1 VSSNGQVVEMDA
13 QLFADV
19 LATYNPQNFK
29 APLIISH
36 DTFGRDDASLAE
48 SELAYGYP
56 SGLKQVGNKIVALFD
71 RVSPRFRE
79 WWENGQLMSV
89 SPSLYR
95 PDSPSN
101 PYPGKWSLR
110 HVAALGKSPPA
121 QKDLGQ
127 PVGLAEFAKGG
138 FGIPQDW
145 VLNLGEFE
153 QPDDGTVN
161 LSVGGV
167 LPMVLRNLREWFLT
181 EKGAEVADRL
191 IPEYA
196 IAESEYS
203 GMDPELMAM
212 KEEMFNFM
220 GRMTGYEEDFGWGR
234 NKEDDMG
241 GYAKEPRPMGFSE
254 DGQSEAVT
262 PAGSNPM
269 ADELDQAVSKPA
281 DFTEIEKQLAA
292 LEAQNQALQS
302 RLAAEEYRAR
312 VASVTNFCEQ
322 HRSRLTFDPTA
333 ADALDFAEGEATS
346 LVDFMAAQ
354 DDKGLAFMQTF
365 IKALPA
371 QVPTGEVASDFNEP
385 APTANFTE
393 AIATARAN
401 LQSIYD
407 KNRNGGAL

>member
-1 VSSNGQVVEMDA
+1 MDS
-13 QLFADV
+13 QLFDDV
-19 LATYNPQNFK
+19 LATYDPQNFK

-56 SGLKQVGNKIVALFD
+56 SGLKRVGNKIVAMFD
-71 RVSPRFRE
+71 RVAPRFRQ
-79 WWENGQLMSV
+79 WWEDGQLLSV

-101 PYPGKWSLR
+101 PYPGQWSLR

-127 PVGLAEFAKGG
+127 PVGLKEFAKGG
-138 FGIPQDW
+138 FGVPQDW
-145 VLNLGEFE
+145 VLNLGEFDA
-153 QPDDGTVN
+153 PDGDTVD
-161 LSVGGV
+161 LMGGGV
-167 LPMVLRNLREWFLT
+167 LPMVLRNLREYFLV
-181 EKGAEVADRL
+181 EKGQEVADKL

-196 IAESEYS
+196 IAEAAIYEVEEPEPDDGPESE
-203 GMDPELMAM
+203 MMRAETDL
-212 KEEMFNFM
+212 
-220 GRMTGYEEDFGWGR
+220 GY
-234 NKEDDMG
+234 G
-241 GYAKEPRPMGFSE
+241 GKKKPPMMFSE
-254 DGQSEAVT
+254 SGQSEPVVT
-262 PAGSNPM
+262 AGNPM
-269 ADELDQAVSKPA
+269 ADELDQAVKPA
-281 DFTEIEKQLAA
+281 DFTEIEKQLAT

-302 RLAAEEYRAR
+302 RLAAEEHRAR
-312 VASVTNFCEQ
+312 VAAVTNFCEQ

-385 APTANFTE
+385 APVANFTE
-393 AIATARAN
+393 AIAEARAKLQAMHNAN
-401 LQSIYD
+401 L
-407 KNRNGGAL
+407 NGGSL